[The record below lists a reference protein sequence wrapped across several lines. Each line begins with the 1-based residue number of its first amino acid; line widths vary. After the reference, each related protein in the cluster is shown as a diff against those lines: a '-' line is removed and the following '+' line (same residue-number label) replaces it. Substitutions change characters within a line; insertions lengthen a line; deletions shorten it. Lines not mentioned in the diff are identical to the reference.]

1 MDRGLNDLATMT
13 GARAGG
19 APNPGRGTG
28 NVPFAPGV
36 VSGRFGPQPPA
47 GGPQR
52 PAPPPPQASSVQAPQ
67 PSGGPPAPG
76 AAPPGGQPGGLGLQS
91 PINSVTLQPQI
102 YFELMGAIMSAL
114 IDAANAPEGIV

>member
-1 MDRGLNDLATMT
+1 MDRGLGDLATMV

-28 NVPFAPGV
+28 NVPHAPGV
-36 VSGRFGPQPPA
+36 MSGRFGPQPQP

-52 PAPPPPQASSVQAPQ
+52 PVPPPQASSVPTPQ
-67 PSGGPPAPG
+67 PSGGPPSPA
-76 AAPPGGQPGGLGLQS
+76 AAPPGGGGLGLQS

>member
-1 MDRGLNDLATMT
+1 MERGVGDLATMA
-13 GARAGG
+13 GARTGG

-36 VSGRFGPQPPA
+36 ASGRFGPAPQP
-47 GGPQR
+47 GGQR
-52 PAPPPPQASSVQAPQ
+52 PAPPPPQASSAPAPQ
-67 PSGGPPAPG
+67 PSGGPPSPG
-76 AAPPGGQPGGLGLQS
+76 AAPPGGGGLGLSS

>member
-1 MDRGLNDLATMT
+1 MDRGLGDLATMT

-28 NVPFAPGV
+28 NVPHAPGV
-36 VSGRFGPQPPA
+36 ASGRFGPQPPSGQPSPA
-47 GGPQR
+47 QPPVIQASSA
-52 PAPPPPQASSVQAPQ
+52 PAPP
-67 PSGGPPAPG
+67 PSGGPPSPG
-76 AAPPGGQPGGLGLQS
+76 AAPPSGGLGLQS

>member
-1 MDRGLNDLATMT
+1 MDRGLGDLATMV

-28 NVPFAPGV
+28 NVPHAPGV
-36 VSGRFGPQPPA
+36 ASGRFGPQPQP

-52 PAPPPPQASSVQAPQ
+52 PAPPPPQASSAAPTPQ
-67 PSGGPPAPG
+67 PSGGPPSPG
-76 AAPPGGQPGGLGLQS
+76 AAPPGGGGLGLQS

-102 YFELMGAIMSAL
+102 YFELMGAVMSAL